1 MFILVL
7 FSTTEGH
14 TRKLAQFAATRLT
27 RSGHEVFLYHAAWPD
42 LPDAAKFD
50 AALLLASVH
59 AGHYQQSF
67 LEFIRKNRDALRVMP
82 SAFVSVSLSAAG
94 NDASD
99 LAGLRACVEHLE
111 RDTLWHP
118 EAIHHAAGALQFSA
132 YGFLT
137 KLAIKYIAHRRG
149 KVVTTSEDYDL
160 TDYAAFER
168 FLESFA
174 ARALVSAPKPAAA
187 Q

>member
-1 MFILVL
+1 MPIKTACA
-7 FSTTEGH
+7 SDTKE
-14 TRKLAQFAATRLT
+14 
-27 RSGHEVFLYHAAWPD
+27 
-42 LPDAAKFD
+42 
-50 AALLLASVH
+50 ASVH
-59 AGHYQQSF
+59 VGHYQQSF
-67 LEFIRKNRDALRVMP
+67 LEFIRKNRDALSVTP

-94 NDASD
+94 NDPSD

-137 KLAIKYIAHRRG
+137 KLAIQYIARRRG
-149 KVVTTSEDYDL
+149 KVVKTSEDYDL
-160 TDYAAFER
+160 TDYAAFET
-168 FLESFA
+168 FLDSFA
-174 ARALVSAPKPAAA
+174 ARALLSAPKPAVA